1 MQQDGIILA
10 VPVMLDS
17 PVATVQAA
25 KSAIMHEVQ
34 QLAEVMHSINSI
46 IPVEKRRQL
55 AGNVA

>member
-1 MQQDGIILA
+1 MQQDGIIVA

-17 PVATVQAA
+17 QVATVQAA
-25 KSAIMHEVQ
+25 KSVIMHQVQ

-46 IPVEKRRQL
+46 IPLEKRCQS

>member
-1 MQQDGIILA
+1 MQQDGIIVA

-17 PVATVQAA
+17 QVATVQAA

-46 IPVEKRRQL
+46 IPHEKRRL
-55 AGNVA
+55 